1 MIQDCSIYNNYDGR
15 HEPGPR
21 FPRRFGNDHP
31 CEEGEAPHRDR
42 RKPRICQ
49 LLDGAAVAE
58 AGTLPTLLACQFR
71 ADYHFL
77 FVCLGDPGF
86 PRAAMHPEELPIH
99 VIGRRPGLDWNCS
112 RRLERVLQREKIDL
126 IHAHQSDAFL
136 HGLIARLCYRNPP
149 ILLTMH
155 ERGPRDNFSP
165 KRVVVNRMFL
175 ESRDRIVA
183 ASHAVRQALI
193 MNEGLPPE
201 QVDVIYNGMVPP
213 PVTDT
218 VRDGHS
224 VRQEIGVEADA
235 LLILQLARFDPW
247 QNHTLALSTMEQVVP
262 SFPHARLVMVGEGPE
277 QRLIRELVRQRG
289 LGAHVLFPGPRTDHA
304 RLLAAAD
311 LVLLTASGAGVP
323 PVLIQALAAA
333 RPVVAT
339 RVGGVAEVVEDRIC
353 GLIASP
359 GDYGALAEGIRRLGA
374 SPELREQ
381 FGRRGRE
388 RFETRFTGAN
398 TSLGYSQ
405 MYRSMLS
412 R

>member
-1 MIQDCSIYNNYDGR
+1 M
-15 HEPGPR
+15 
-21 FPRRFGNDHP
+21 
-31 CEEGEAPHRDR
+31 
-42 RKPRICQ
+42 
-49 LLDGAAVAE
+49 AE

-112 RRLERVLQREKIDL
+112 RRLERMLQREKIDL

-235 LLILQLARFDPW
+235 LLILQLRRFDPW

-289 LGAHVLFPGPRTDHA
+289 LGAHVLLPGPSDRPRAAPGGRRPGPPDGQWRGRPAGPDPGPRRGSAGGGHA
-304 RLLAAAD
+304 GRRGGGGRGGPHLRPDRQPRGLWRP
-311 LVLLTASGAGVP
+311 GRGHP
-323 PVLIQALAAA
+323 P
-333 RPVVAT
+333 P
-339 RVGGVAEVVEDRIC
+339 GGESGVARAVR
-353 GLIASP
+353 A
-359 GDYGALAEGIRRLGA
+359 
-374 SPELREQ
+374 
-381 FGRRGRE
+381 RGRE